1 MRISSKFMEFHHFC
15 WCLMDCQQ
23 KLVRTSW
30 VVFWSQQR
38 NNAAVNVSLR
48 LSKADS
54 HHKAMCSKKKHQR
67 AAQALWLF
75 TASACVVAHTTGKK
89 NRLAHANVPWFSC
102 TSITQAASSKI
113 ILNNSGSNPCSSST
127 AAFVTFLLASSRKL
141 SAKDET
147 SVPVLPND

>member
-1 MRISSKFMEFHHFC
+1 MRISSKFMEIHHF
-15 WCLMDCQQ
+15 WCRLMDCQQ

-54 HHKAMCSKKKHQR
+54 HHKAMCSKKSIKGL
-67 AAQALWLF
+67 AGI
-75 TASACVVAHTTGKK
+75 VVFHSISMCRSPRHIKKK
-89 NRLAHANVPWFSC
+89 NRLAHANVPGFHVSL
-102 TSITQAASSKI
+102 QAASSKI
-113 ILNNSGSNPCSSST
+113 ILNNSVSNRSSST